1 MVTSVDGLVTTSN
14 DGATV
19 LSALAVEHPAAR
31 LLVQLSRGIDR
42 LVGDGT
48 TSVVLLASAILEHAL
63 QPLRSG
69 SSAPLIIRGCLEAGR
84 LAAAIVEEL
93 SIPVDARSAAGREL
107 LQQAARTSLSSKL
120 ISKQRDLDHTLDCI
134 VGAIVALDCATPPS
148 RDPSAACAASLA
160 RLVRVVMAPVQQ
172 FDGHDRLCQLV
183 PGLVLPV
190 HPHFSRLL
198 GPFPRAAGARSIA
211 MLRFSME
218 RPVRVSPRGVARRVS
233 AIRALGGAAR
243 QPLATD
249 PTPMALARTQAAS
262 LLRAHA
268 TDNMRRRQMQR
279 ANPSE
284 GSRWVGASVQVTSC
298 VDAPPTGGS
307 YERGASRRGDVNLL
321 VDQQV
326 SF

>member
-1 MVTSVDGLVTTSN
+1 MLRAGREKMVTSVDGLVTTSN

-218 RPVRVSPRGVARRVS
+218 RPVRVHEACPAECHSRTRR
-233 AIRALGGAAR
+233 RGAAAVGHGSH
-243 QPLATD
+243 PD
-249 PTPMALARTQAAS
+249 GSRTQAAS

-268 TDNMRRRQMQR
+268 TYNMRRRRMQR
-279 ANPSE
+279 TNRKGPCGCIRADD
-284 GSRWVGASVQVTSC
+284 VL
-298 VDAPPTGGS
+298 
-307 YERGASRRGDVNLL
+307 RRRAADGRL
-321 VDQQV
+321 V
-326 SF
+326 

>member
-134 VGAIVALDCATPPS
+134 VGAIVSLDCATPAT

-160 RLVRVVMAPVQQ
+160 RLVRV
-172 FDGHDRLCQLV
+172 RRR
-183 PGLVLPV
+183 
-190 HPHFSRLL
+190 S
-198 GPFPRAAGARSIA
+198 RSIA
-211 MLRFSME
+211 RS
-218 RPVRVSPRGVARRVS
+218 
-233 AIRALGGAAR
+233 
-243 QPLATD
+243 
-249 PTPMALARTQAAS
+249 
-262 LLRAHA
+262 
-268 TDNMRRRQMQR
+268 
-279 ANPSE
+279 
-284 GSRWVGASVQVTSC
+284 TS
-298 VDAPPTGGS
+298 
-307 YERGASRRGDVNLL
+307 
-321 VDQQV
+321 
-326 SF
+326 